1 MQTRRIYN
9 AARCPLQIKF
19 TAIPAPTW
27 CQPPA
32 CSTDLPAVKQIAG
45 VLLISAALLASVR
58 LSAHEIPSDV
68 RIQAFLQQDA
78 ERVRL
83 LVRLPVASTVN
94 DIEWPA
100 KGPLLDLAALSPA
113 TLEQAARWIASRVD
127 LFEDARQLG
136 SPRIAGGRVS
146 LPSDTSFDSYEHA
159 VSHITSQPLSE
170 DVDLAT
176 SQALVDVMLEYPIAS
191 ARSRV
196 SISTRFETAGLR
208 SVTVLRFRT
217 IDTTDG
223 TSTGGALPV
232 ERAFQFHG
240 NSGFVRLDP
249 RWFQAASRFVV
260 DGFFHIL
267 GGVDHLLF
275 LLCLVIPFRRFGALI
290 VIVTSFTVAHSVT
303 LIASAYDMAPS
314 VLWFPPLVETLIAA
328 SIVYMAL
335 ENIVAPALN
344 RRWVITFAFGLVHGF
359 GFSFAL
365 RDSLQ
370 LAGSHVLTSLLSFNV
385 GVELG
390 QLLVLMLAIPALDA
404 MFRYGVPERIGTI
417 VLSALVAHTGW
428 HWMTERG
435 GRLAMYEYQWPVFDL
450 AFLDLLLRW
459 AMVAVG
465 LAAVAW
471 LTFGMRK
478 GGFHENWVA
487 RRLRPVSRGSA
498 SSRADDGAHEHGAQS
513 L

>member
-1 MQTRRIYN
+1 MKSLARALLV
-9 AARCPLQIKF
+9 AA
-19 TAIPAPTW
+19 
-27 CQPPA
+27 
-32 CSTDLPAVKQIAG
+32 V
-45 VLLISAALLASVR
+45 LLASAR

-68 RIQAFLQQDA
+68 RIQAFLHQDGQ
-78 ERVRL
+78 RLRL
-83 LVRLPVASTVN
+83 LVRAPVASTVN

-100 KGPLLDLAALSPA
+100 KGPLLDLSSVSQA
-113 TLEQAARWIASRVD
+113 TLEQAAMWIASRVD
-127 LFEDARQLG
+127 LFEEDRQLG
-136 SPRIAGGRVS
+136 SPRIAGARVS
-146 LPSDTSFDSYEHA
+146 LPSDTSFDSYERA
-159 VSHITSQPLSE
+159 VAHVIDSPLSV

-191 ARSRV
+191 AQSRV

-217 IDTTDG
+217 TDTSTGREG
-223 TSTGGALPV
+223 TSTGRALPEV

-240 NSGFVRLDP
+240 NSGLVRLDP
-249 RWFQAASRFVV
+249 RWFQAASRFVI

-275 LLCLVIPFRRFGALI
+275 LLCLIIPFRRFGTLVI
-290 VIVTSFTVAHSVT
+290 IVTSFTVAHSVT

-314 VLWFPPLVETLIAA
+314 ALWFPPLVETLIAA

-335 ENIVAPALN
+335 ENIVSPALT
-344 RRWVITFAFGLVHGF
+344 RRWVVTFLFGLVHGF

-390 QLLVLMLAIPALDA
+390 QLLVLVLAIPALNA
-404 MFRYGVPERIGTI
+404 LFRYGVPERMGTI
-417 VLSALVAHTGW
+417 VLSAFVAHTGW

-435 GRLAMYEYQWPVFDL
+435 SRLAQYQFAWPAFDL
-450 AFLDLLLRW
+450 AFLDLALRW

-471 LTFGMRK
+471 LISGVRK
-478 GGFHENWVA
+478 GVSNESWIR
-487 RRLRPVSRGSA
+487 RRLHPLSPGVASDRP
-498 SSRADDGAHEHGAQS
+498 DDRAHEHGAQS

>member
-1 MQTRRIYN
+1 M
-9 AARCPLQIKF
+9 
-19 TAIPAPTW
+19 
-27 CQPPA
+27 
-32 CSTDLPAVKQIAG
+32 AV
-45 VLLISAALLASVR
+45 VLLVAAALASAR

-68 RIQAFLQQDA
+68 RIQAFLHHDGQ
-78 ERVRL
+78 RLRL
-83 LVRLPVASTVN
+83 LVRAPVASTVN

-100 KGPLLDLAALSPA
+100 KGPLLDVGALQPA
-113 TLEQAARWIASRVD
+113 MLDEAARWIASRVD
-127 LFEDARQLG
+127 LFEEDRQLG
-136 SPRIAGGRVS
+136 SPRVIAARLS
-146 LPSDTSFDSYEHA
+146 LPSDTSFDSYDRAAAH
-159 VSHITSQPLSE
+159 VIGSPLGT
-170 DVDLAT
+170 DVEIAT
-176 SQALVDVMLEYPIAS
+176 SQALVDVLLEYPITS
-191 ARSRV
+191 ADSRV

-208 SVTVLRFRT
+208 SVTVLRFRMPG
-217 IDTTDG
+217 G
-223 TSTGGALPV
+223 TSEGREGASGGRALPDV

-240 NSGFVRLDP
+240 NSGLVRLDP
-249 RWFQAASRFVV
+249 RWFQAASRFVI

-275 LLCLVIPFRRFGALI
+275 LLCLVIPFRRFGTLVI
-290 VIVTSFTVAHSVT
+290 IVTSFTVAHSVT

-314 VLWFPPLVETLIAA
+314 ALWFPPLVETLIAA
-328 SIVYMAL
+328 SVVYMAL
-335 ENIVAPALN
+335 ENIVSPALT
-344 RRWVITFAFGLVHGF
+344 RRWVITFVFGLVHGF

-390 QLLVLMLAIPALDA
+390 QHLVLVLAIPALNA
-404 MFRYGVPERIGTI
+404 LFRYGVPERMGTI
-417 VLSALVAHTGW
+417 VLSAFVAHTGW

-435 GRLAMYEYQWPVFDL
+435 SRLAQYQFAWPAFDL

-471 LTFGMRK
+471 LIFGVRK
-478 GGFHENWVA
+478 GVSNESWIRRRFHPLSPDVA
-487 RRLRPVSRGSA
+487 SDRP
-498 SSRADDGAHEHGAQS
+498 DDRAHEHGAQS

>member
-1 MQTRRIYN
+1 MRTI
-9 AARCPLQIKF
+9 
-19 TAIPAPTW
+19 
-27 CQPPA
+27 
-32 CSTDLPAVKQIAG
+32 AV
-45 VLLISAALLASVR
+45 ALLVSAVAVASVR

-68 RIQAFLQQDA
+68 RIQAFLEQDGQ
-78 ERVRL
+78 RLRL
-83 LVRLPVASTVN
+83 LVRAPVASTVN

-100 KGPLLDLAALSPA
+100 KGPLLDLGALHDGPSRRTGPTPT
-113 TLEQAARWIASRVD
+113 TLEEAARWIASRVD
-127 LFEDARQLG
+127 LFEEDRQLG
-136 SPRIAGGRVS
+136 RPRLAAARVS
-146 LPSDTSFDSYEHA
+146 LPSDSSFDSYEHA
-159 VSHITSQPLSE
+159 LAHLSAPPLAP
-170 DVDLAT
+170 DVQLAT

-191 ARSRV
+191 GQSRV
-196 SISTRFETAGLR
+196 SIATRFEAAGVR

-217 IDTTDG
+217 TG
-223 TSTGGALPV
+223 TSTGRALPDV

-240 NSGFVRLDP
+240 NSGLVRLDP

-260 DGFFHIL
+260 EGFLHIL

-275 LLCLVIPFRRFGALI
+275 LLCLVIPFRRLGALV

-303 LIASAYDMAPS
+303 LIASAYNMAPS
-314 VLWFPPLVETLIAA
+314 SIWFPPLVETLIAA

-335 ENIVAPALN
+335 ENIVAPALT
-344 RRWVITFAFGLVHGF
+344 RRWVVTFVFGLVHGF

-390 QLLVLMLAIPALDA
+390 QLLVLVLAIPALDA
-404 MFRYGVPERIGTI
+404 LFRYGVPERIGTI
-417 VLSALVAHTGW
+417 VLSAFVAHTGW

-435 GRLAMYEYQWPVFDL
+435 GRLTQYQYEWPVFDL

-465 LAAVAW
+465 LAAMAW
-471 LTFGMRK
+471 LMFGVRK
-478 GGFHENWVA
+478 GGASYESW
-487 RRLRPVSRGSA
+487 VSRRIRPGSRGIA
-498 SSRADDGAHEHGAQS
+498 ADRADDGAHQHRAKS

>member
-1 MQTRRIYN
+1 M
-9 AARCPLQIKF
+9 
-19 TAIPAPTW
+19 
-27 CQPPA
+27 
-32 CSTDLPAVKQIAG
+32 AV
-45 VLLISAALLASVR
+45 VLLVAAALASAR

-68 RIQAFLQQDA
+68 RIQAFLHHDGQ
-78 ERVRL
+78 RLRL
-83 LVRLPVASTVN
+83 LVRAPVASTVN

-100 KGPLLDLAALSPA
+100 KGPLLDVGALQPA
-113 TLEQAARWIASRVD
+113 MLDEAARWIASRVD
-127 LFEDARQLG
+127 LFEEDRQLG
-136 SPRIAGGRVS
+136 SPRVIAARLS
-146 LPSDTSFDSYEHA
+146 LPSDTSFDSYDRAAAH
-159 VSHITSQPLSE
+159 VIGSPLGT
-170 DVDLAT
+170 DVEIAT
-176 SQALVDVMLEYPIAS
+176 SQALVDVLLEYPITS
-191 ARSRV
+191 ADSRV

-208 SVTVLRFRT
+208 SVTVLRFRMPG
-217 IDTTDG
+217 G
-223 TSTGGALPV
+223 TSEGREGASGGRALPDV

-240 NSGFVRLDP
+240 NSGLVRLDP
-249 RWFQAASRFVV
+249 RWFQAASRFVI

-275 LLCLVIPFRRFGALI
+275 LLCLVIPFRRFGTLVI
-290 VIVTSFTVAHSVT
+290 IVTSFTVAHSVT

-314 VLWFPPLVETLIAA
+314 ALWFPPLVETLIAA

-335 ENIVAPALN
+335 ENIVSPALT
-344 RRWVITFAFGLVHGF
+344 RRWVITFVFGLVHGF

-390 QLLVLMLAIPALDA
+390 QLLVLVLAIPALNA
-404 MFRYGVPERIGTI
+404 LFRYGVPERMGTI
-417 VLSALVAHTGW
+417 VLSAFVAHTGW

-435 GRLAMYEYQWPVFDL
+435 SRLAQYQFAWPAFDL

-471 LTFGMRK
+471 LIFGVRK
-478 GGFHENWVA
+478 GVSNESWIRRRFHPLSPDVA
-487 RRLRPVSRGSA
+487 SDRP
-498 SSRADDGAHEHGAQS
+498 DDRAHEHGAQS

>member
-1 MQTRRIYN
+1 M
-9 AARCPLQIKF
+9 
-19 TAIPAPTW
+19 
-27 CQPPA
+27 
-32 CSTDLPAVKQIAG
+32 KQNAG
-45 VLLISAALLASVR
+45 VLLVLAALLASAH

-68 RIQAFLQQDA
+68 RIQVFLQQDA
-78 ERVRL
+78 KNLRL

-100 KGPLLDLAALSPA
+100 VGPLLDVATLSPA

-127 LFEDARQLG
+127 LFEEDRQLG
-136 SPRIAGGRVS
+136 SPRIAGARVS

-159 VSHITSQPLSE
+159 LARITGAPLSVA
-170 DVDLAT
+170 VDLAT
-176 SQALVDVMLEYPIAS
+176 SQALVDVMLEYPSAS

-208 SVTVLRFRT
+208 SVTVLRFHT
-217 IDTTDG
+217 IG
-223 TSTGGALPV
+223 TSTGRALPEVV

-260 DGFFHIL
+260 DGFLHIL

-314 VLWFPPLVETLIAA
+314 ALWFPPLVETLIAA

-335 ENIVAPALN
+335 ENIVSPALN
-344 RRWVITFAFGLVHGF
+344 RRWVITFLFGLVHGF

-390 QLLVLMLAIPALDA
+390 QLLVLVLAIPALDA

-428 HWMTERG
+428 HWMMERG
-435 GRLAMYEYQWPVFDL
+435 GRLAQYQYEWPVFDL
-450 AFLDLLLRW
+450 AFVDLLLRW

-465 LAAVAW
+465 LAAIAW
-471 LTFGMRK
+471 VTLGMRK

-487 RRLRPVSRGSA
+487 RRLRPLSRGIA
-498 SSRADDGAHEHGAQS
+498 SNRADDGAHEHGAQS

>member
-1 MQTRRIYN
+1 VKSI
-9 AARCPLQIKF
+9 
-19 TAIPAPTW
+19 
-27 CQPPA
+27 
-32 CSTDLPAVKQIAG
+32 AVV
-45 VLLISAALLASVR
+45 VLVSAALLASAR

-68 RIQAFLQQDA
+68 RIQAFLHQNAQ
-78 ERVRL
+78 RLRL
-83 LVRLPVASTVN
+83 LVRVPVASTVN

-113 TLEQAARWIASRVD
+113 TLEEAARWVASRVD
-127 LFEDARQLG
+127 LFEEDRQLG
-136 SPRIAGGRVS
+136 SPRVVGTRVS

-159 VSHITSQPLSE
+159 SSHVSGAPLAT
-170 DVDLAT
+170 DVELAT
-176 SQALVDVMLEYPIAS
+176 SQALVDVLLEYPIAS
-191 ARSRV
+191 DQSRV
-196 SISTRFETAGLR
+196 SIATRFETAGLR
-208 SVTVLRFRT
+208 SVTVLRFLS
-217 IDTTDG
+217 G
-223 TSTGGALPV
+223 TSTGRALPAGASTGRALPDGV

-240 NSGFVRLDP
+240 NSGLVRLDP
-249 RWFQAASRFVV
+249 RWFQAASRFVA

-275 LLCLVIPFRRFGALI
+275 LLCLVIPFRRFRALI

-314 VLWFPPLVETLIAA
+314 ALWFPPLVETLIAA

-335 ENIVAPALN
+335 ETIVSPALT

-390 QLLVLMLAIPALDA
+390 QLLVLVLAVPALDA
-404 MFRYGVPERIGTI
+404 LFRYGVPERIGTV

-435 GRLAMYEYQWPVFDL
+435 GRLAQYQFVWPVFDL
-450 AFLDLLLRW
+450 ALLDLLLRW

-465 LAAVAW
+465 VAAVAW
-471 LTFGMRK
+471 LIFGVGK
-478 GGFHENWVA
+478 GAFYESWVR
-487 RRLRPVSRGSA
+487 RRLHSVSPGVA
-498 SSRADDGAHEHGAQS
+498 SDRAGHGAHEHGTQS

>member
-1 MQTRRIYN
+1 
-9 AARCPLQIKF
+9 
-19 TAIPAPTW
+19 
-27 CQPPA
+27 
-32 CSTDLPAVKQIAG
+32 
-45 VLLISAALLASVR
+45 
-58 LSAHEIPSDV
+58 
-68 RIQAFLQQDA
+68 
-78 ERVRL
+78 
-83 LVRLPVASTVN
+83 
-94 DIEWPA
+94 
-100 KGPLLDLAALSPA
+100 
-113 TLEQAARWIASRVD
+113 
-127 LFEDARQLG
+127 
-136 SPRIAGGRVS
+136 
-146 LPSDTSFDSYEHA
+146 
-159 VSHITSQPLSE
+159 
-170 DVDLAT
+170 
-176 SQALVDVMLEYPIAS
+176 
-191 ARSRV
+191 V
-196 SISTRFETAGLR
+196 SISTRFDTAGLR
-208 SVTVLRFRT
+208 SVTVLRFKT

-314 VLWFPPLVETLIAA
+314 LLWFPPLVETLIAA

-478 GGFHENWVA
+478 GGIHENWVA
-487 RRLRPVSRGSA
+487 RRLRPVSRGIA
-498 SSRADDGAHEHGAQS
+498 SNRTDDGAHEHGAQS